1 MKSTIISL
9 YFITILSFGGFMEN
23 KVLNIGE
30 NQLENRDY
38 ARNDSFPFRIGYE
51 EITNYRGSTFGC
63 HWHPE
68 IEFTYILSGSMIYQV
83 NNNQYLLK
91 EGDAI
96 CANQNCLHSGTASP
110 GLNCQYFAIT
120 FHPTLISGY
129 RNSIFENKYLF
140 ELVTNEQLA
149 FAYFNSNDHDSNN
162 IISVLLELE
171 KIYKEKIIGY
181 ELLIV
186 SKLFELCFYLYQ
198 DVYRK
203 LPNKPKN
210 PHKNIMQIKSALNY
224 IHVHYKEAI
233 RLKDISNSCNLSN
246 SSCCRL
252 FKKIVHHTPLDYL
265 LSYRIQKSIPYL
277 LNEGLN
283 ITEVAISVGFSSSS
297 YYSEIFKKYMNCSP
311 TIYKYKIKNY
321 KGNIN

>member
-1 MKSTIISL
+1 
-9 YFITILSFGGFMEN
+9 
-23 KVLNIGE
+23 
-30 NQLENRDY
+30 
-38 ARNDSFPFRIGYE
+38 
-51 EITNYRGSTFGC
+51 
-63 HWHPE
+63 
-68 IEFTYILSGSMIYQV
+68 
-83 NNNQYLLK
+83 
-91 EGDAI
+91 
-96 CANQNCLHSGTASP
+96 
-110 GLNCQYFAIT
+110 
-120 FHPTLISGY
+120 
-129 RNSIFENKYLF
+129 
-140 ELVTNEQLA
+140 
-149 FAYFNSNDHDSNN
+149 
-162 IISVLLELE
+162 
-171 KIYKEKIIGY
+171 
-181 ELLIV
+181 V

-203 LPNKPKN
+203 FPNKPQN

-311 TIYKYKIKNY
+311 TVYKHKIKNY